1 MKTARQCGL
10 ILIVVALV
18 GLQAACSLCYR
29 RADRELEA
37 ATVSISDSKQVCG
50 DVYAATAFQ
59 NAQRKLDEAK
69 AAADKKECSRAK
81 NLAKEAKALAE
92 QAKTEAVR
100 RGEEARA
107 TAEANLTAAREVM
120 ARIEGKLKDMGDD
133 PGAAPFLSRLNA
145 LREDEAKV
153 ESQLKSTGCDL
164 LLAEEGSKAL
174 LAAAKKLLAD
184 IESYLAS
191 AAAAPKEQVS
201 MVGGPTHTVVR
212 GECLW
217 RIAGYPSI
225 YSDPFLWPLIYSAN
239 RDKIKDPDLI
249 FPGQVFNIPRD
260 SSKAEK
266 AKAIHKAR
274 TRGPWS
280 LHDGK

>member
-29 RADRELEA
+29 RADKELEA

-50 DVYAATAFQ
+50 DVYAASAFQ

-69 AAADKKECSRAK
+69 AAQDKKECKRAK
-81 NLAKEAKALAE
+81 ELAKEAKALAE

-107 TAEANLTAAREVM
+107 AAEANLKAAREVM
-120 ARIEGKLKDMGDD
+120 ARIEAKLKDMGDD
-133 PGAAPFLSRLNA
+133 PGAAAFSSRLNS
-145 LREDEAKV
+145 LREDQAKV
-153 ESQLKSTGCDL
+153 ESQLKSSGCDL

-174 LAAAKKLLAD
+174 LAGAKKLLAD

-191 AAAAPKEQVS
+191 AAAAREQVTI
-201 MVGGPTHTVVR
+201 GGPTHSVVR

-249 FPGQVFNIPRD
+249 FPGQVFAIPRD
-260 SSKAEK
+260 SSKADKDK
-266 AKAIHKAR
+266 AKHKAR